1 MSIDLQERWQ
11 ENEGIFNNFLIF
23 FWLSLNKFSKNV
35 LTFNVTSVIITT
47 VDESKTV
54 CDEQAEAGEHM
65 FDKMRRLPDAELE
78 VMKAIWDNTPPMST
92 NDVMKVVSNEKNWNI
107 STLLTLLSRL
117 IDRGFLS
124 SEKRGRERIYYP
136 QVEREEYMEY
146 ETKNFIKKLHKN
158 SFMSLVNTLY
168 DNNDLTEQDMDELSR
183 WLEEKKQNQ

>member
-1 MSIDLQERWQ
+1 
-11 ENEGIFNNFLIF
+11 
-23 FWLSLNKFSKNV
+23 
-35 LTFNVTSVIITT
+35 
-47 VDESKTV
+47 
-54 CDEQAEAGEHM
+54 
-65 FDKMRRLPDAELE
+65 
-78 VMKAIWDNTPPMST
+78 
-92 NDVMKVVSNEKNWNI
+92 MKVVSNEKNWNI

-124 SEKRGRERIYYP
+124 SEKRGRERLYYP

>member
-1 MSIDLQERWQ
+1 MQERWQ

-23 FWLSLNKFSKNV
+23 FLLSLNKFSKNV
-35 LTFNVTSVIITT
+35 LTFNATSVIIIT

-54 CDEQAEAGEHM
+54 CDEQVEAGEHM

>member
-23 FWLSLNKFSKNV
+23 FWLSL
-35 LTFNVTSVIITT
+35 
-47 VDESKTV
+47 
-54 CDEQAEAGEHM
+54 
-65 FDKMRRLPDAELE
+65 
-78 VMKAIWDNTPPMST
+78 
-92 NDVMKVVSNEKNWNI
+92 NI

>member
-1 MSIDLQERWQ
+1 M
-11 ENEGIFNNFLIF
+11 
-23 FWLSLNKFSKNV
+23 
-35 LTFNVTSVIITT
+35 
-47 VDESKTV
+47 
-54 CDEQAEAGEHM
+54 EAGERM

-136 QVEREEYMEY
+136 QVEREAYMEY
-146 ETKNFIKKLHKN
+146 ETKN

-168 DNNDLTEQDMDELSR
+168 DNNDLSEQDMDELAQ
-183 WLEEKKQNQ
+183 WLEDKKNS

>member
-1 MSIDLQERWQ
+1 
-11 ENEGIFNNFLIF
+11 
-23 FWLSLNKFSKNV
+23 
-35 LTFNVTSVIITT
+35 
-47 VDESKTV
+47 
-54 CDEQAEAGEHM
+54 
-65 FDKMRRLPDAELE
+65 
-78 VMKAIWDNTPPMST
+78 MKEICDNTHPMST
-92 NDVMKVVSNEKNWNI
+92 NYVMKVISNEKNWNI

-168 DNNDLTEQDMDELSR
+168 DNNDLTEQDIDELSQ
-183 WLEEKKQNQ
+183 WLEEKKNNG

>member
-1 MSIDLQERWQ
+1 MWMNLK
-11 ENEGIFNNFLIF
+11 L
-23 FWLSLNKFSKNV
+23 V
-35 LTFNVTSVIITT
+35 C
-47 VDESKTV
+47 KTI
-54 CDEQAEAGEHM
+54 QTEAGEHM
-65 FDKMRRLPDAELE
+65 FDQMRRLPDAELE

-92 NDVMKVVSNEKNWNI
+92 NDVMKVISNEKNWNI

-168 DNNDLTEQDMDELSR
+168 DNNDLTEQDIDELSQ
-183 WLEEKKQNQ
+183 WLEEKKNNG

>member
-1 MSIDLQERWQ
+1 MQERWQ
-11 ENEGIFNNFLIF
+11 ENEGIFNSFLIF

-35 LTFNVTSVIITT
+35 LTFNVTSVIIIT

-117 IDRGFLS
+117 IDGDSFFR
-124 SEKRGRERIYYP
+124 KRGRERIYYP

>member
-1 MSIDLQERWQ
+1 MWMNLK
-11 ENEGIFNNFLIF
+11 L
-23 FWLSLNKFSKNV
+23 V
-35 LTFNVTSVIITT
+35 C
-47 VDESKTV
+47 KTI
-54 CDEQAEAGEHM
+54 QTEAGEHM

-92 NDVMKVVSNEKNWNI
+92 NDVMKVISNEKNWNI

-117 IDRGFLS
+117 IDRGFS
-124 SEKRGRERIYYP
+124 PPQEKRGRERIYYP

-168 DNNDLTEQDMDELSR
+168 DNNDLTEQDIDELSQ
-183 WLEEKKQNQ
+183 WLEEKKNNG

>member
-1 MSIDLQERWQ
+1 M
-11 ENEGIFNNFLIF
+11 FNNFLIF

-35 LTFNVTSVIITT
+35 LTFNVTSVIIIT

-65 FDKMRRLPDAELE
+65 FDKMRRLP
-78 VMKAIWDNTPPMST
+78 AIWDNTPPMST

>member
-1 MSIDLQERWQ
+1 MNLK
-11 ENEGIFNNFLIF
+11 L
-23 FWLSLNKFSKNV
+23 V
-35 LTFNVTSVIITT
+35 C
-47 VDESKTV
+47 KTI
-54 CDEQAEAGEHM
+54 QTEAGEHM

-92 NDVMKVVSNEKNWNI
+92 NDVMKVISNEKNWNI

-146 ETKNFIKKLHKN
+146 ETKNF
-158 SFMSLVNTLY
+158 
-168 DNNDLTEQDMDELSR
+168 
-183 WLEEKKQNQ
+183 NQKTA

>member
-11 ENEGIFNNFLIF
+11 ENEGIFNSFLIF

-35 LTFNVTSVIITT
+35 LTFNVTSVIIIT

-168 DNNDLTEQDMDELSR
+168 DNNDLIEQDMDELSR

>member
-1 MSIDLQERWQ
+1 MQERWQ

-35 LTFNVTSVIITT
+35 LTFNATLVIIIT

>member
-1 MSIDLQERWQ
+1 M
-11 ENEGIFNNFLIF
+11 
-23 FWLSLNKFSKNV
+23 
-35 LTFNVTSVIITT
+35 
-47 VDESKTV
+47 DESYFSSLRSERKRV
-54 CDEQAEAGEHM
+54 NNM

-92 NDVMKVVSNEKNWNI
+92 NDVMRVVSKEKNWNI

-136 QVEREEYMEY
+136 QVDRAEYMEY
-146 ETKNFIKKLHKN
+146 ETKNFLKKLHKN

-168 DNNDLTEQDMDELSR
+168 DNNDLSEQDIDELSN
-183 WLEEKKQNQ
+183 WLEEKKTNH

>member
-1 MSIDLQERWQ
+1 MQERWQ

-35 LTFNVTSVIITT
+35 LTFNATSVIIIT

-92 NDVMKVVSNEKNWNI
+92 NDVMKVVSNEKNWN
-107 STLLTLLSRL
+107 TLRSRR

>member
-1 MSIDLQERWQ
+1 M
-11 ENEGIFNNFLIF
+11 
-23 FWLSLNKFSKNV
+23 
-35 LTFNVTSVIITT
+35 
-47 VDESKTV
+47 
-54 CDEQAEAGEHM
+54 
-65 FDKMRRLPDAELE
+65 
-78 VMKAIWDNTPPMST
+78 
-92 NDVMKVVSNEKNWNI
+92 VSNEKNWNI